1 MTEEELEDFGENS
14 SSGGTPMTPLPAAE
28 ERRRGDRVRR
38 NTALLTVASAV
49 AVAAVIAVPLALAR
63 GNDDAGPGPAYPTG
77 TPMPSP
83 SFTPTPD
90 PSPTTAPTAEVGGPW
105 LTSVPARFPLAAG
118 YPETNGDRTPVKVNE
133 VGGSLPLQLCGR
145 EVATDAG
152 LRDAAQAA
160 YTAPED
166 ARSRDLVLYQSG
178 EAAARAL
185 ATVRSTVEGC
195 TEETV
200 GATAQVRKEYP
211 SDAGDES
218 FAWTERYRT
227 DGAFDTEL
235 TVYQVA
241 RVGNALLLV
250 TTYDGNAGPG
260 DSVAEVGQAGAT
272 DALPVVKA
280 MNLFAEH

>member
-1 MTEEELEDFGENS
+1 MIR
-14 SSGGTPMTPLPAAE
+14 LPAAE
-28 ERRRGDRVRR
+28 ERRRGDRVPRR

-49 AVAAVIAVPLALAR
+49 AVAAVIAVPVALAR

-77 TPMPSP
+77 TP
-83 SFTPTPD
+83 T
-90 PSPTTAPTAEVGGPW
+90 PSPTPSPTSAPTPTATAEVDGARV
-105 LTSVPARFPLAAG
+105 TSIPARFPLAAG
-118 YPETNGDRTPVKVNE
+118 YPDTNGDGTPVKVNE

-152 LRDAAQAA
+152 LLDAAQAA

-185 ATVRSTVEGC
+185 ATVRSSVEGC

-200 GATAQVRKEYP
+200 GATDQVREEYP
-211 SDAGDES
+211 YGAGDES
-218 FAWTERYRT
+218 FAWTERFRT
-227 DGAFDTEL
+227 DGVFDTEL
-235 TVYQVA
+235 TVYQVV

-250 TTYDGNAGPG
+250 TTYDGNARSG
-260 DSVAEVGQAGAT
+260 DSAAQVGRAEAR
-272 DALPVVKA
+272 DAAPVVKA
-280 MNLFAEH
+280 MRLFREHR